1 MERQAVDFQFNFSR
15 AKARREMV
23 VSYFIWTSGNQVKT
37 EIVDYNS
44 LGKIKS
50 KRGTCLSMSI
60 PNLSGVEMEGIQ
72 NHIARFP

>member
-15 AKARREMV
+15 AKARRGMV
-23 VSYFIWTSGNQVKT
+23 VSYFCLDIGKSGQNR
-37 EIVDYNS
+37 NS
-44 LGKIKS
+44 SHGKVKS

-60 PNLSGVEMEGIQ
+60 PNLSGVKMEGIQ